1 VFDRREDLHKD
12 RHEAGAAM
20 DDRALANPTGSG
32 QVRTPLIRSR
42 QDTTMTKGIAKD
54 RRFAALMQA
63 AQAGDA
69 RAYVQ
74 LLQEIAPRLRRIV
87 HGQRR
92 FLKIEDIEDLVQD
105 VLLSL
110 HAVRATYDP
119 QRPFM
124 PWLLAI
130 ARNRLAD
137 GARRYARRAAR
148 EVQVENLPVTF
159 SDDGTNT
166 EREVYRDPQALRQA
180 IQGLPRGQRAAIEML
195 KLREMS
201 LKEAATASGISIG
214 ALKVSVHRAL
224 VSLRKALG
232 NEW

>member
-1 VFDRREDLHKD
+1 MSENVRAAAGDR
-12 RHEAGAAM
+12 
-20 DDRALANPTGSG
+20 
-32 QVRTPLIRSR
+32 V
-42 QDTTMTKGIAKD
+42 
-54 RRFAALMQA
+54 AALMKA
-63 AQAGDA
+63 AQAGEAD
-69 RAYVQ
+69 AYVQ
-74 LLQEIAPRLRRIV
+74 LMQQLAPRLRLIV
-87 HGQRR
+87 LRYR
-92 FLKIEDIEDLVQD
+92 SFLAAEDIEDLVQD

-124 PWLLAI
+124 LWLLAI

-137 GARRYARRAAR
+137 GARRYARREAH

-166 EREVYRDPQALRQA
+166 EREAYRDPQALRQA

-214 ALKVSVHRAL
+214 ALKVSVHRA
-224 VSLRKALG
+224 VIALRKAL
-232 NEW
+232 